1 MQYRAQEDAFVV
13 RQIGE
18 ESVIV
23 PINAPL
29 EKVYQTNSTGTVL
42 VRALAEWRSEQE
54 LFEVLRAEFEAPSD
68 EQLANDVR
76 SFLRAMEEV
85 GFVEAK

>member
-42 VRALAEWRSEQE
+42 VRALAEWRSE
-54 LFEVLRAEFEAPSD
+54 VLRAEFEAPSD